1 MKVTEME
8 DFLDKLQKTRAGFFS
23 RTRLTFFLDLIA
35 IFSII
40 YAIFIIVNIEYLLS
54 KSSIPSSIPIN
65 IIPPAI
71 AIIIALITSTLL
83 HRNDKKI
90 NVIRLIEKKY
100 PELKEKLSTA
110 YDNRDESNII
120 VDSLKTFVSE
130 SMIPVSPSML
140 LSKGKIISKIIIT
153 IIFLAGMSYISLNPQ
168 GIQIPQNTLDNVTK
182 SITGEDQNN
191 TGLIDI
197 TGIPQNIDNSGAKG
211 SGDIFGKPKI
221 ASIEGKNID
230 LTLYTGDN
238 TGTTVTDYTPNSNQ
252 FIKSAAFP
260 VDVIGSNV
268 SDGSYSI
275 LMAKSET
282 EKQLINNYAVAMS
295 KI

>member
-1 MKVTEME
+1 ME
-8 DFLDKLQKTRAGFFS
+8 DFLDKLQKTRAGLFS
-23 RTRLTFFLDLIA
+23 RKKLVFFLDLIA
-35 IFSII
+35 IFSIL
-40 YAIFIIVNIEYLLS
+40 YAIFIIINLEYLLG

-83 HRNDKKI
+83 HKKDKKT
-90 NVIRLIEKKY
+90 NVIRLIENKY
-100 PELKEKLSTA
+100 PELKERLSTA
-110 YDNRDESNII
+110 YDNREESNII

-130 SMIPVSPSML
+130 SMTSVSPSML
-140 LSKGKIISKIIIT
+140 LSKGIIISKIMIT
-153 IIFLAGMSYISLNPQ
+153 IIFLAGMSYFSLNPQ

-182 SITGEDQNN
+182 AITGEDQNN
-191 TGLIDI
+191 TGIIDI
-197 TGIPQNIDNSGAKG
+197 TGIPENMDNIGAKG

-230 LTLYTGDN
+230 LTLYAGDN
-238 TGTTVTDYTPNSNQ
+238 VGTTVSDYNPTSNQ

-260 VDVIGSNV
+260 VDVLGSNV
-268 SDGSYSI
+268 SDGGYSL

-282 EKQLINNYAVAMS
+282 EKNLIKDYAVKRS
-295 KI
+295 QI

>member
-1 MKVTEME
+1 ME

-23 RTRLTFFLDLIA
+23 RTRLVFFLDLIA
-35 IFSII
+35 IFSIL
-40 YAIFIIVNIEYLLS
+40 YAIFIIVNLEYLLT

-71 AIIIALITSTLL
+71 AIIISLIISTLL
-83 HRNDKKI
+83 HKKDKKT
-90 NVIRLIEKKY
+90 NVIRLIENKY
-100 PELKEKLSTA
+100 PELKERLSTA

-120 VDSLKTFVSE
+120 VDSLKTDVSG
-130 SMIPVSPSML
+130 SMAPVSPSML
-140 LSKGKIISKIIIT
+140 LSKGKIISKIMIT
-153 IIFLAGMSYISLNPQ
+153 IIFLAGMAFISLNPQ
-168 GIQIPQNTLDNVTK
+168 DIQIPQNTLDNMTK
-182 SITGEDQNN
+182 AITGEDQNN

-197 TGIPQNIDNSGAKG
+197 TGRPEDMENIGAKG

-238 TGTTVTDYTPNSNQ
+238 TGTTVSDYTPTSNQ

-260 VDVIGSNV
+260 VDVLGSNV
-268 SDGSYSI
+268 SDGGYSM
-275 LMAKSET
+275 LMKKSET
-282 EKQLINNYAVAMS
+282 EKQLINKYAVERS

>member
-1 MKVTEME
+1 ME

-23 RTRLTFFLDLIA
+23 RKRLVFFLDLIA

-40 YAIFIIVNIEYLLS
+40 YAIFIIINLEYLLS

-65 IIPPAI
+65 IIPPTVAI
-71 AIIIALITSTLL
+71 VIALITSALL
-83 HRNDKKI
+83 HKKDKKT
-90 NVIRLIEKKY
+90 NVIRLIENKY

-120 VDSLKTFVSE
+120 VDSLKTLVSE
-130 SMIPVSPSML
+130 SMTSVSPSML
-140 LSKGKIISKIIIT
+140 LSKGMIISKIMIT
-153 IIFLAGMSYISLNPQ
+153 FIFLAGMAFISLNPQ
-168 GIQIPQNTLDNVTK
+168 GIQIPQNTLDNMTK
-182 SITGEDQNN
+182 TFTGEEQNN
-191 TGLIDI
+191 TGLTDL
-197 TGIPQNIDNSGAKG
+197 TGIPVNVDNSGAKG

-238 TGTTVTDYTPNSNQ
+238 TGTTVKDYTSTSNQ

-268 SDGSYSI
+268 SDGGYSM
-275 LMAKSET
+275 LMTKSET
-282 EKQLINNYAVAMS
+282 DKQLINQYAIKRS
-295 KI
+295 QI

>member
-1 MKVTEME
+1 ME
-8 DFLDKLQKTRAGFFS
+8 DFLEKLQKTRTVFFS
-23 RTRLTFFLDLIA
+23 RKRLIFFLDLIA
-35 IFSII
+35 IFIII
-40 YAIFIIVNIEYLLS
+40 YAIFFIIDLEYLLS

-65 IIPPAI
+65 ILPITVAI
-71 AIIIALITSTLL
+71 VIALITSTLL
-83 HRNDKKI
+83 HKKDKKT
-90 NVIRLIEKKY
+90 NVIRLIENKY

-120 VDSLKTFVSE
+120 VDSLKTLVSE
-130 SMIPVSPSML
+130 SMTSVSPSML
-140 LSKGKIISKIIIT
+140 LSKGIIISKIMIT
-153 IIFLAGMSYISLNPQ
+153 FIFLAGTYYIVENPQ

-182 SITGEDQNN
+182 AITGEDQNN

-197 TGIPQNIDNSGAKG
+197 TGIPENVNNMGTKG

-238 TGTTVTDYTPNSNQ
+238 TGTTVTDYTSNSNQ

-260 VDVIGSNV
+260 VDVLGSNA
-268 SDGSYSI
+268 SDGGYSMLMQKSYDDR
-275 LMAKSET
+275 K
-282 EKQLINNYAVAMS
+282 LINNYAVERS

>member
-1 MKVTEME
+1 MA
-8 DFLDKLQKTRAGFFS
+8 DFLDKLQKTRTGFFS
-23 RTRLTFFLDLIA
+23 RKRLTFFLDLIA
-35 IFSII
+35 IFSIL
-40 YAIFIIVNIEYLLS
+40 YAIFIIANLEYLLS

-65 IIPPAI
+65 IIPPTV
-71 AIIIALITSTLL
+71 AIIFALITSTLL
-83 HRNDKKI
+83 HKKDKKTNI
-90 NVIRLIEKKY
+90 IRLIEKKY

-120 VDSLKTFVSE
+120 VDSLKILVSE
-130 SMIPVSPSML
+130 AMTFVSPSML
-140 LSKGKIISKIIIT
+140 LSKGIIISKIMIT
-153 IIFLAGMSYISLNPQ
+153 VIFLAGMSYISLNPQ

-182 SITGEDQNN
+182 AITGEDQNT

-197 TGIPQNIDNSGAKG
+197 TGRPEDMNNVATKG

-238 TGTTVTDYTPNSNQ
+238 TGTTVSDYNPASNQ

-260 VDVIGSNV
+260 VDVLGSNV
-268 SDGSYSI
+268 SDGGYSM

-282 EKQLINNYAVAMS
+282 EKQLINKYAVERS

>member
-1 MKVTEME
+1 ME
-8 DFLDKLQKTRAGFFS
+8 DFLNKLQKTRAGFFS
-23 RTRLTFFLDLIA
+23 RKRLVFFLDLIV
-35 IFSII
+35 IFSIL
-40 YAIFIIVNIEYLLS
+40 YAVFIIINLEYLLS
-54 KSSIPSSIPIN
+54 KLSIPSSIPIN

-71 AIIIALITSTLL
+71 AIIIAIITSTLL
-83 HRNDKKI
+83 HKKDKKT
-90 NVIRLIEKKY
+90 NVIRLIENKY
-100 PELKEKLSTA
+100 PELKERLSTA

-130 SMIPVSPSML
+130 SMTSVSPSML
-140 LSKGKIISKIIIT
+140 LSKGKIISKIMIT
-153 IIFLAGMSYISLNPQ
+153 IIFLAGMAFISLNPQ

-182 SITGEDQNN
+182 TFTGEDQNN

-197 TGIPQNIDNSGAKG
+197 TGRPENMDNIGAKG

-238 TGTTVTDYTPNSNQ
+238 TGTTVSDYNPTSNQ

-260 VDVIGSNV
+260 VDVMGSNV
-268 SDGSYSI
+268 SDGGYSM
-275 LMAKSET
+275 LMKKSET
-282 EKQLINNYAVAMS
+282 EKQLINKYAVERS

>member
-1 MKVTEME
+1 ME
-8 DFLDKLQKTRAGFFS
+8 DFLDMLQKTRAGFFS
-23 RTRLTFFLDLIA
+23 RKRLTFFLDLIA
-35 IFSII
+35 IFSIL
-40 YAIFIIVNIEYLLS
+40 YAIFIIVNLEYLLG
-54 KSSIPSSIPIN
+54 KSSIPSSIPIK
-65 IIPPAI
+65 IIPPAL

-83 HRNDKKI
+83 HKKDKNT
-90 NVIRLIEKKY
+90 NVIRLIEIKY
-100 PELKEKLSTA
+100 PELKERLSTA

-130 SMIPVSPSML
+130 SMTSVSPSML
-140 LSKGKIISKIIIT
+140 LSKGKIISKILIT
-153 IIFLAGMSYISLNPQ
+153 IIFLGGMAFISLNPG

-182 SITGEDQNN
+182 VFTGEEQNN

-197 TGIPQNIDNSGAKG
+197 TGIPENIDNIGPKG

-238 TGTTVTDYTPNSNQ
+238 TGTTVSNYDPANNQ

-260 VDVIGSNV
+260 VDVLGSNV
-268 SDGSYSI
+268 SDYSI
-275 LMAKSET
+275 LMQKSET
-282 EKQLINNYAVAMS
+282 EKQLINKYAVEMS

>member
-1 MKVTEME
+1 ME

-23 RTRLTFFLDLIA
+23 RKRLTFFLDLIA
-35 IFSII
+35 IFSIL
-40 YAIFIIVNIEYLLS
+40 YAIFVIVNLEYLLG
-54 KSSIPSSIPIN
+54 KSSIPSSIQIK
-65 IIPPAI
+65 IIPPAL

-83 HRNDKKI
+83 HKKDKKT
-90 NVIRLIEKKY
+90 NVIRLIEIKY
-100 PELKEKLSTA
+100 PELKERLSTA

-130 SMIPVSPSML
+130 SMTSVSPSIL
-140 LSKGKIISKIIIT
+140 LSRGKIISKILIT
-153 IIFLAGMSYISLNPQ
+153 IIFLGGMAFISLNPG

-182 SITGEDQNN
+182 AFTGEDQNN

-197 TGIPQNIDNSGAKG
+197 TGIPENIDNIGPKG

-238 TGTTVTDYTPNSNQ
+238 TGTTVSNYDPANNQ

-260 VDVIGSNV
+260 VDVLGSNV
-268 SDGSYSI
+268 SDYSM
-275 LMAKSET
+275 LMQKSET
-282 EKQLINNYAVAMS
+282 EKQLINKYAVERS

>member
-1 MKVTEME
+1 ME
-8 DFLDKLQKTRAGFFS
+8 DFLYKLQKIRDGFFS
-23 RTRLTFFLDLIA
+23 RKRLTFFLDLIA
-35 IFSII
+35 IFSIF
-40 YAIFIIVNIEYLLS
+40 YAIFIIVNLEYLLS

-65 IIPPAI
+65 FIPPAV

-83 HRNDKKI
+83 HNRDTKI
-90 NVIRLIEKKY
+90 NVIRLIENKY
-100 PELKEKLSTA
+100 PELKERLSTA

-130 SMIPVSPSML
+130 SMTSVSPSML
-140 LSKGKIISKIIIT
+140 LSKGIIISKIMIT
-153 IIFLAGMSYISLNPQ
+153 VIFLAGMAYISLNPQ
-168 GIQIPQNTLDNVTK
+168 GIQISQSTLDNVTK
-182 SITGEDQNN
+182 NITGQDQNN

-197 TGIPQNIDNSGAKG
+197 TGRPEDVINVAAKG

-230 LTLYTGDN
+230 LTLYPGDN
-238 TGTTVTDYTPNSNQ
+238 TGTIVKDYTPTSNQ

-260 VDVIGSNV
+260 VDVMGSNV
-268 SDGSYSI
+268 SDGGYSM
-275 LMAKSET
+275 LMTKTET
-282 EKQLINNYAVAMS
+282 EKQLINKYAVERS

>member
-1 MKVTEME
+1 ME
-8 DFLDKLQKTRAGFFS
+8 DFLDKLQKTRTGFFS
-23 RTRLTFFLDLIA
+23 RTRLIFFLDLIA
-35 IFSII
+35 IFSIL
-40 YAIFIIVNIEYLLS
+40 YAIFVIINLEYLLG

-65 IIPPAI
+65 IIPPTV

-83 HRNDKKI
+83 HKKDKKT
-90 NVIRLIEKKY
+90 NVIRLIENKY
-100 PELKEKLSTA
+100 PELKERLSTA

-130 SMIPVSPSML
+130 SMTSVSPSVL
-140 LSKGKIISKIIIT
+140 LSKGKIISKIMIT
-153 IIFLAGMSYISLNPQ
+153 IIFLAGMAFISLNPQ
-168 GIQIPQNTLDNVTK
+168 DIQIPQNTLDNMTK
-182 SITGEDQNN
+182 AITGEDQNN

-197 TGIPQNIDNSGAKG
+197 TGRPENMDNIGAKG

-238 TGTTVTDYTPNSNQ
+238 TGTTVSDYNPTSNQ
-252 FIKSAAFP
+252 FIKSAVFP
-260 VDVIGSNV
+260 VDVMGSNV
-268 SDGSYSI
+268 SDYSM
-275 LMAKSET
+275 LMKKSET
-282 EKQLINNYAVAMS
+282 EKQLINKYAVERS

>member
-1 MKVTEME
+1 ME
-8 DFLDKLQKTRAGFFS
+8 DFLDKLQKTRTGFFS
-23 RTRLTFFLDLIA
+23 RKRLTFFLDLIA
-35 IFSII
+35 IISIL
-40 YAIFIIVNIEYLLS
+40 YAIFIIANLEYLLS

-65 IIPPAI
+65 IIPPAV
-71 AIIIALITSTLL
+71 AIIIALIASTLL
-83 HRNDKKI
+83 HKKDKKT
-90 NVIRLIEKKY
+90 NVIKIIEKKY
-100 PELKEKLSTA
+100 PELKERLSTA

-130 SMIPVSPSML
+130 SMTFVSPSML
-140 LSKGKIISKIIIT
+140 LSKGIIISKIMIT
-153 IIFLAGMSYISLNPQ
+153 VIFLAGMAYISLNPQ

-182 SITGEDQNN
+182 AITGTDQNT

-197 TGIPQNIDNSGAKG
+197 TGRPEDMNNVATKG

-238 TGTTVTDYTPNSNQ
+238 TGTTVSDYNPTSNQ

-260 VDVIGSNV
+260 VDVLGSNV
-268 SDGSYSI
+268 SDGGYSM

-282 EKQLINNYAVAMS
+282 EKQLINKYAVERS